1 MAKIFHK
8 IASRNLIDFPL
19 VFRGLKI
26 IYVKSENQLLQN
38 PEMRRLSVREKL
50 GVVSVASFAFVGQTI
65 GDAGYAHTPIRK

>member
-1 MAKIFHK
+1 MPKLFHK
-8 IASRNLIDFPL
+8 ITSRNLIDFPM

-38 PEMRRLSVREKL
+38 PEMRRLSVRGKL
-50 GVVSVASFAFVGQTI
+50 GIVSVASFAFVGQTV